1 MSHKLKEF
9 YDDVT
14 GNRID
19 GKEFNCHYCIIDI
32 EGLDYA
38 FFIKDPNDRSFQ
50 RCYSLKWNSLRE
62 AFLKFNEDFNKWFET
77 ERDV

>member
-14 GNRID
+14 ENRIN
-19 GKEFNCHYCIIDI
+19 GKKIKCYYCIIDI
-32 EGLDYA
+32 NGIDYA
-38 FFIKDPNDRSFQ
+38 FFIRHPSDRHFQ
-50 RCYSLKWNSLRE
+50 KCYSLKWNTLRE